1 MKKKLTIIANTP
13 SINTKLLLNQTAL
26 GAKSIQ
32 SDLIDVQHYEAFKA
46 DHNCVLNSSGIIIG
60 TTENLGYMSGMIK
73 DFFDRIYYECLEK
86 TEGLPYAIYIRA
98 GHDGTSTD
106 INIKKIITGLKWK
119 QIQKP
124 VILKGDW
131 NKEFSEQCY
140 TLGAT
145 MAAGIESNIY

>member
-1 MKKKLTIIANTP
+1 
-13 SINTKLLLNQTAL
+13 
-26 GAKSIQ
+26 
-32 SDLIDVQHYEAFKA
+32 
-46 DHNCVLNSSGIIIG
+46 
-60 TTENLGYMSGMIK
+60 MSGMIK

-106 INIKKIITGLKWK
+106 MNIKKIITGLKWK

-131 NKEFSEQCY
+131 NQEFSEQCH